1 MEEKTEPGGG
11 ECSARREGGA
21 WCEAYPV
28 VSSGNLERG
37 KRRLQVPGAT
47 SMAGGVARAA
57 GASPCSFTHR
67 SQSGPHP
74 HRQCRTVPARTVD
87 NVRPLSSSCVPGT
100 GKANPRPRPL
110 PLRSLAQSHP
120 AATPHPYPGTG
131 SCWLASTV
139 PAVLAGPRE
148 CPVCQR
154 PWLNSH
160 PLGDEQRRIGRGL
173 HCFWQ
178 PGTLEARTM

>member
-1 MEEKTEPGGG
+1 MRKGKVRESRFQENYEPRKLADRFSWSWRKKPSRGESALLGEKE
-11 ECSARREGGA
+11 GA

-28 VSSGNLERG
+28 VSGGNLERG

-57 GASPCSFTHR
+57 GATPCSFTHR

-87 NVRPLSSSCVPGT
+87 KARPLSSSCVPGT
-100 GKANPRPRPL
+100 GQALVSQPAPPPPP

-120 AATPHPYPGTG
+120 AATPHLYPGTG
-131 SCWLASTV
+131 PRWLAFTV
-139 PAVLAGPRE
+139 PAVLAGPRD

-154 PWLNSH
+154 P
-160 PLGDEQRRIGRGL
+160 
-173 HCFWQ
+173 
-178 PGTLEARTM
+178 